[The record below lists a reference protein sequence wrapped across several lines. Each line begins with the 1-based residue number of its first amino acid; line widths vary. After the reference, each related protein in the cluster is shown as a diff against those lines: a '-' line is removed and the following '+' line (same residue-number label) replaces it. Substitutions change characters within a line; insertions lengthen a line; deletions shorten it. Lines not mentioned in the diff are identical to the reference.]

1 MPSKKKK
8 PAANP
13 ARGFATTSIAKKVV
27 PEVQQVKEED
37 QSAAETVK
45 DSKQD
50 GVNDVTQ
57 QQQTVSESQNRQLEL
72 HELSPE
78 ALEARLE
85 EEEVQLLVA
94 KNGPQVQRAVD
105 RQVNKLSTDYRVLR
119 GHAQFL
125 QTRTLL
131 PLELESKVLE
141 LAKQDM
147 EDSAAATLPPA
158 RSPSYEEDYTTRL
171 WTLQRILR
179 SLGFSKESVERALS
193 FALKLGP
200 EVDKDSSVWALDE
213 CLDWLT
219 LNLEEDELPV
229 YDQTTGKARD
239 EVHDQYDSMALDVSA
254 VATKRAKAKK
264 SVETIVTTPST
275 APTTGLP
282 SEDEVEIDVSE
293 LESDLEPEELVTTY
307 VASKT
312 SLYELKP
319 DLFDNGKKGATKSQM
334 SSSTTATLSAIK
346 KLQVKMQKIE
356 SDVLFDQYEAD
367 SRWLLKRNEI
377 AQDVAERRRY
387 QLPSH
392 PTPTAKSTN
401 TRLPQSTPRPTTAP
415 ESSSEDSDI
424 ESLSDDDNAFGDLF
438 AATAPDDTARA
449 PVASDSNVDSSQ
461 IMIVNFGQIQGVSP
475 WRVLE
480 ETCKSRSVS
489 LCHVMD
495 INKSNVQAETHAPTL
510 HIRLCRK
517 VLSRV
522 GTP

>member
-27 PEVQQVKEED
+27 TEVPQAKEEPEP
-37 QSAAETVK
+37 AEQTLE

-50 GVNDVTQ
+50 ALNGLSQ
-57 QQQTVSESQNRQLEL
+57 QQQTASESRDTHPEL
-72 HELSPE
+72 HELSPD

-94 KNGPQVQRAVD
+94 KHGPQVQRAVD

-141 LAKQDM
+141 LAKQDL
-147 EDSAAATLPPA
+147 EDSATATLALA
-158 RSPSYEEDYTTRL
+158 RNPSHEEDYTTRL
-171 WTLQRILR
+171 WILQRTLR
-179 SLGFSKESVERALS
+179 SLGFPKESVEKALS
-193 FALKLGP
+193 FALRLGP
-200 EVDKDSSVWALDE
+200 DIDKDSPVWALDE

-219 LNLEEDELPV
+219 LELEEDELPV

-239 EVHDQYDSMALDVSA
+239 EVHDQYDSTALDVS
-254 VATKRAKAKK
+254 VAAARKAKPK
-264 SVETIVTTPST
+264 RSVEALVMTPST

-282 SEDEVEIDVSE
+282 SEDEIEIDVSD

-319 DLFDNGKKGATKSQM
+319 DLFENGKKGSGKSQL
-334 SSSTTATLSAIK
+334 SSSTPAKLSAIK
-346 KLQVKMQKIE
+346 RLQAKMQKIE

-392 PTPTAKSTN
+392 PTPAAKAAN
-401 TRLPQSTPRPTTAP
+401 VQLARPPRQPQAVS

-438 AATAPDDTARA
+438 AATAPNDEVGA
-449 PVASDSNVDSSQ
+449 PIASDNKVDSTQ
-461 IMIVNFGQIQGVSP
+461 IIITNFGQIQGVSP

-480 ETCKSRSVS
+480 ETCKSRSVG
-489 LCHVMD
+489 HV
-495 INKSNVQAETHAPTL
+495 
-510 HIRLCRK
+510 
-517 VLSRV
+517 
-522 GTP
+522 

>member
-27 PEVQQVKEED
+27 PEVQQAKEE
-37 QSAAETVK
+37 AGPAEQTAE
-45 DSKQD
+45 DSKQ
-50 GVNDVTQ
+50 GVLNDVSEG
-57 QQQTVSESQNRQLEL
+57 QQTVSESGNAQLEL

-78 ALEARLE
+78 ALEVRLE

-94 KNGPQVQRAVD
+94 KYGPQVQRAVD
-105 RQVNKLSTDYRVLR
+105 RHVNKISTDYRVLR

-131 PLELESKVLE
+131 PLELESKVLD
-141 LAKQDM
+141 LAKQDL
-147 EDSAAATLPPA
+147 EDLAAASLSPA
-158 RSPSYEEDYTTRL
+158 RNPSYEEDYTTRL

-193 FALKLGP
+193 FALRLGP
-200 EVDKDSSVWALDE
+200 DVDKDSSVWGLEE

-219 LNLEEDELPV
+219 LDLDEDDLPV

-239 EVHDQYDSMALDVSA
+239 EVHDQYDSAALDISA
-254 VATKRAKAKK
+254 ATTRKAKPKK
-264 SVETIVTTPST
+264 SVEALVSTPST

-282 SEDEVEIDVSE
+282 SEDEVEINVSD

-312 SLYELKP
+312 LLYELKP
-319 DLFDNGKKGATKSQM
+319 DLFDNGKKGSNKSQLV
-334 SSSTTATLSAIK
+334 SSTPITLPAIK
-346 KLQVKMQKIE
+346 KLQAKMQRIE

-392 PTPTAKSTN
+392 HTPTAKAANVRLARSTRQPK
-401 TRLPQSTPRPTTAP
+401 TLS

-424 ESLSDDDNAFGDLF
+424 ESLSDNDNAFGDLF
-438 AATAPDDTARA
+438 AATAPADEARV
-449 PVASDSNVDSSQ
+449 PIASDSKVDATQ
-461 IMIVNFGQIQGVSP
+461 IIITSFGQIQGVSP

-480 ETCKSRSVS
+480 ETCKSR
-489 LCHVMD
+489 
-495 INKSNVQAETHAPTL
+495 
-510 HIRLCRK
+510 
-517 VLSRV
+517 
-522 GTP
+522 

>member
-13 ARGFATTSIAKKVV
+13 ARGFATTSIAKKAV
-27 PEVQQVKEED
+27 PEEQPAKEE
-37 QSAAETVK
+37 AGPAEQTVGV
-45 DSKQD
+45 SKQD
-50 GVNDVTQ
+50 VLNSVSQ
-57 QQQTVSESQNRQLEL
+57 ELQTASESRSVQPEL

-94 KNGPQVQRAVD
+94 KYGPQVQRAVD
-105 RQVNKLSTDYRVLR
+105 RQVNKTSTDYRVLR

-125 QTRTLL
+125 PTRTLL

-141 LAKQDM
+141 LAKQDL
-147 EDSAAATLPPA
+147 EDSAVATLPSVRNA
-158 RSPSYEEDYTTRL
+158 SFEEDYTTRL

-179 SLGFSKESVERALS
+179 ALGFTKESVERALS
-193 FALKLGP
+193 FALRLGP
-200 EVDKDSSVWALDE
+200 DVDKDSPVWALDE

-219 LNLEEDELPV
+219 LKLEEDELPV
-229 YDQTTGKARD
+229 YDHTTGKARD
-239 EVHDQYDSMALDVSA
+239 EVHDQYDSTALDVSA
-254 VATKRAKAKK
+254 VATRKAKPKK
-264 SVETIVTTPST
+264 SAETIVTTPST

-282 SEDEVEIDVSE
+282 SEDEVEINVSD

-319 DLFDNGKKGATKSQM
+319 DLFDNGKKGANKSQM
-334 SSSTTATLSAIK
+334 SSSTPATLSAVK
-346 KLQVKMQKIE
+346 KLQAKMQRIE

-392 PTPTAKSTN
+392 PTPAAKAADVPLARSQ
-401 TRLPQSTPRPTTAP
+401 RQPKAVS
-415 ESSSEDSDI
+415 ESSSEESDI
-424 ESLSDDDNAFGDLF
+424 ESLEDDDDAFGDLF
-438 AATAPDDTARA
+438 AATAPDEKPHVTIG
-449 PVASDSNVDSSQ
+449 SDSKVDPTQ
-461 IMIVNFGQIQGVSP
+461 IIITNFGQIQGVSP

-480 ETCKSRSVS
+480 ETCKSRSVK
-489 LCHVMD
+489 HVMLSTSEALTC
-495 INKSNVQAETHAPTL
+495 KQGFA
-510 HIRLCRK
+510 RYLCI
-517 VLSRV
+517 
-522 GTP
+522 